1 MILPSLEASGV
12 DFKSGTR
19 ILEAFTLMKPPKRH
33 HYVPQMLLKRFADAE
48 GRIAFY
54 DKSRP
59 KAGVQMTTPKNLL
72 VQQHLYSKRNR
83 DGSIDGSLEAY
94 YSTLES
100 EAHVLFDKIIVA
112 VLERSIPIISAV
124 EKNIWDRFLYEQ
136 WRRVPD
142 LHDEIMPLSNFAEQI
157 REGFEEFEAE
167 FNRPVTAEEREL
179 FGGTAALKTFRN
191 NVRVTALN
199 QRSSI
204 VTEAIANKALFFGR
218 TAPQRSFIIGSSPV
232 MKLVPSNTT
241 NNLDNPAVEIWLPI
255 HPNVMVVSAGL
266 KGAGTGHLAALHMD
280 RIRGF
285 NESVAKKSTIFA
297 GRSRELIASLAQ
309 KSALAA
315 GRTA

>member
-1 MILPSLEASGV
+1 MR
-12 DFKSGTR
+12 T
-19 ILEAFTLMKPPKRH
+19 PKRH

-59 KAGVQMTTPKNLL
+59 EAGVQITTPKNLL

-83 DGSIDGSLEAY
+83 DGSIDGSLEAC
-94 YSTLES
+94 YSALES
-100 EAHVLFDKIIVA
+100 EAHVLFDRIIAA
-112 VLERSIPIISAV
+112 VLARSIPSISSV
-124 EKNIWDRFLYEQ
+124 EKNLWDRFLYEQ

-142 LHDEIMPLSNFAEQI
+142 LHDEIMPLSGFAQAI
-157 REGFEEFEAE
+157 REGFQEYEEKYK
-167 FNRPVTAEEREL
+167 RPVTAEERER
-179 FGGTAALKTFRN
+179 FAGTAALKRFRN

-199 QRSSI
+199 RRSSI
-204 VTEAIANKALFFGR
+204 VTEAIANKALFFGI

-232 MKLVPSNTT
+232 MKLVPSSTT

-309 KSALAA
+309 KYA
-315 GRTA
+315 

>member
-1 MILPSLEASGV
+1 MS
-12 DFKSGTR
+12 
-19 ILEAFTLMKPPKRH
+19 PPKRH
-33 HYVPQMLLKRFADAE
+33 HYVPQMLLKRFADTE

-59 KAGVQMTTPKNLL
+59 KAGVQITTPKNLL
-72 VQQHLYSKRNR
+72 VQQHLYSKKNR

-94 YSTLES
+94 YSSLES

-112 VLERSIPIISAV
+112 VLDRSIPSISAV

-142 LHDEIMPLSNFAEQI
+142 LHDEIMPLSDFAQTV
-157 REGFEEFEAE
+157 REGFEEFEE
-167 FNRPVTAEEREL
+167 KFQRPVTAEERER

-191 NVRVTALN
+191 NARVAALTR
-199 QRSSI
+199 RSSN

-218 TAPQRSFIIGSSPV
+218 TAPQRSFIIGSFPV
-232 MKLVPSNTT
+232 MKLVPFETT

-266 KGAGTGHLAALHMD
+266 KGESTGHLAALHMD

-297 GRSRELIASLAQ
+297 GRSPELIASLAR
-309 KSALAA
+309 KYA
-315 GRTA
+315 